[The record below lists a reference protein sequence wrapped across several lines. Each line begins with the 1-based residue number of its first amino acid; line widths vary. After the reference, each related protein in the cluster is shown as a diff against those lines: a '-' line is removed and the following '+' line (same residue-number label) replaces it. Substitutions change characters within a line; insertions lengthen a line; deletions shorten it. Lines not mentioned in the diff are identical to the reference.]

1 MPKYNPDILTCLA
14 NLSNDEVFTPPVLA
28 NKMLDLLPDAVWS
41 DPNLKF
47 LDCSTKTGVFLREIA
62 KRLIKGLE
70 KQIPDL
76 QERLNHIFTKQ
87 LFGIGITELT
97 ALMARRTLYCSVNP
111 KGQYSICDSF
121 DNNDGNVVYKNI
133 YHTWGRDGLCTY
145 CGVNRENFDRD
156 PSLEQYA
163 YQFIHIDNPAEIFN
177 MNFDI
182 IVSNPPYSMKDGGG
196 RGGDGAKQIFN
207 YFVEQAKKMNP
218 RYLMMV
224 IPARWYSGGKG
235 LDSFRDNMLSDSH
248 ISELHDFPDTSDC
261 FPGKNIRGGVCY
273 FKWER
278 NHNGDCRI
286 VNHFGDN
293 EDSMYRPIKEEGCD
307 VFIRSN
313 KAISILQKVLQSGYV
328 RMGEIVSS
336 RNPFQIV
343 NTVICSSTPTAEK
356 NIKLYQQKGRIGF
369 ISKEQVGR
377 NDEWIDKYLV
387 ITAKASPG
395 GDDYPHSIISAPKIS
410 EPGSVCTET
419 FLVIGVF
426 DTQQEAENLIS
437 YMRTRFFRFMM
448 FLVRNGQNLTKSTY
462 TFVPNLDYS
471 KSWTDEELYKLF
483 DVKPAEIEYINTM
496 IRPMD

>member
-14 NLSNDEVFTPPVLA
+14 NLSNDEVFTPPILA
-28 NKMLDLLPDAVWS
+28 NKMLDLLPDSVWS
-41 DPNLKF
+41 DQNLKF

-62 KRLIKGLE
+62 KRLIAGLE

-87 LFGIGITELT
+87 IYGIAITELT
-97 ALMARRTLYCSVNP
+97 SLIARRTLYCTIDP
-111 KGQYSICDSF
+111 QGQYSICNSF
-121 DNNDGNVVYKNI
+121 SDNYGNIAYRNLNHV
-133 YHTWGRDGLCTY
+133 WGKDRLCVC
-145 CGVNRENFDRD
+145 CGVNKENFDRD
-156 PSLEQYA
+156 SSLEQYA
-163 YQFIHIDNPAEIFN
+163 YQFIHTSPKEIFD

-182 IVSNPPYSMKDGGG
+182 IISNPPYSMKDGGG

-207 YFVEQAKKMNP
+207 FFVDQAKKMNP

-235 LDSFRDNMLSDSH
+235 LDSFRDSMLSDNH

-293 EDSMYRPIKEEGCD
+293 EVSMYRPIKEEGCD

-313 KAISILQKVLQSGYV
+313 KAISILQKVLNSGYP
-328 RMGEIVSS
+328 RMGEVVSS

-343 NTVICSSTPTAEK
+343 NTVAFSPLPTNEK
-356 NIKLYQQKGRIGF
+356 NIKLYQQKGRIGY
-369 ISKEQVGR
+369 ISVDQIGR
-377 NDEWIDKYLV
+377 NQEWSDKYLV

-426 DTQQEAENLIS
+426 DTEEEAKNLIS
-437 YMRTRFFRFMM
+437 YMKTRFFRFMM

-462 TFVPNLDYS
+462 MFVPDLDYS
-471 KSWTDEELYKLF
+471 KSWTDEDLYTLF
-483 DVKPAEIEYINTM
+483 NVKSEEIEYINMM
-496 IRPMD
+496 IRPME

>member
-28 NKMLDLLPDAVWS
+28 NKMLDLLPESVWS
-41 DPNLKF
+41 DSNLRF

-76 QERLNHIFTKQ
+76 QDRLNHIFTHQ
-87 LFGIGITELT
+87 LYGIGVTELT
-97 ALMARRTLYCSVNP
+97 ALMARRTLYCSVNSDS
-111 KGQYSICDSF
+111 KYSICDKF
-121 DNNDGNVVYKNI
+121 PDYKGNIFYYNGT
-133 YHTWGRDGLCTY
+133 HTWGNDGLCTY
-145 CGVNRENFDRD
+145 CGVNKEIFDRD

-163 YQFIHIDNPAEIFN
+163 YQFIHVNNPNDIFG

-182 IVSNPPYSMKDGGG
+182 IISNPPYSMKDGGG

-207 YFVEQAKKMNP
+207 YFVEQAIRMSP
-218 RYLMMV
+218 RYLIMI

-235 LDSFRDNMLSDSH
+235 LDSFRDKMLSDNH
-248 ISELHDFPDTSDC
+248 ISEIHDFPDTSDC

-278 NHNGDCRI
+278 SHNGDCRI
-286 VNHFGDN
+286 VNHVGDN
-293 EDSMYRPIKEEGCD
+293 VDSMYRPIKEEGCD

-313 KAISILQKVLQSGYV
+313 KAISILHKVLASKHT
-328 RMGEIVSS
+328 RMGNVVSS

-343 NTVICSSTPTAEK
+343 NTVDFSNEKTATN
-356 NIKLYQQKGRIGF
+356 NIKLYQQKGRIGY
-369 ISKEQVGR
+369 ISKSQVIR
-377 NDEWIDKYLV
+377 NKEWIDKYLV

-395 GDDYPHSIISAPKIS
+395 GDDYPHSIISSPKVS

-426 DTQQEAENLIS
+426 DTEEEANNLVS
-437 YMRTRFFRFMM
+437 YMKTRFFRFMM

-462 TFVPNLDYS
+462 AFVPQMDYS
-471 KSWTDEELYKLF
+471 KQWSDEELYEEFGIK
-483 DVKPAEIEYINTM
+483 DTEIDYINTM
-496 IRPMD
+496 IRPMN